1 MKTYKVFFPII
12 VFIVLVG
19 IIYAHNSYTGGYSGS
34 PGTKTCASSCHGGT
48 SGTITVTGFPSVYV
62 PGETYRI
69 VIAHNGG
76 NKIVNFNATTRIGT
90 SSSVAGAFQN
100 VLNAANYNGT
110 DGGVYASSHLIDS
123 AVVNWTAPSAGS
135 GTVYFYAAAFQ
146 NSSAN
151 SNGQSSSTKITS
163 NETATG
169 IESSITVPAVF
180 ALFQNYPN
188 PFNPSTTIKFSIP
201 SVETLHATSLQK
213 VTLKIYDILGR
224 EIATLL
230 DEEKSPGTYEIK
242 FNASNIPSGIYFYK
256 LQAGSFI
263 SIRKMIVLK

>member
-1 MKTYKVFFPII
+1 M
-12 VFIVLVG
+12 LQ
-19 IIYAHNSYTGGYSGS
+19 
-34 PGTKTCASSCHGGT
+34 
-48 SGTITVTGFPSVYV
+48 TITERMAEFMPVRT
-62 PGETYRI
+62 
-69 VIAHNGG
+69 
-76 NKIVNFNATTRIGT
+76 
-90 SSSVAGAFQN
+90 
-100 VLNAANYNGT
+100 L
-110 DGGVYASSHLIDS
+110 LIRQL
-123 AVVNWTAPSAGS
+123 WTAPSAGS

-230 DEEKSPGTYEIK
+230 DEEKSPGTSMLLI
-242 FNASNIPSGIYFYK
+242 FLRG
-256 LQAGSFI
+256 FI
-263 SIRKMIVLK
+263 FINCRQVVLYL